1 MDLDF
6 DAFDEPAPVSK
17 RRTSGG
23 DGAAV
28 ANGLGGGA
36 ASGRPSD
43 SGAAVPT
50 KRARTDIVVQAPKLV
65 GLAAARTGGDG
76 AAPGADDTEYI
87 DPTGKACKHE
97 VAMPP
102 GEKPTPEMIALTV
115 PDDGRVPAR
124 EYKFE
129 LDPFQK
135 AAVAC
140 IERDESVL
148 VSAHTSAGKTVCAEY
163 AIATSLRAAQRVL
176 YTSPIKAL
184 SNQKYRELKEAFG
197 DVGLMTG
204 DVTIDVDASC
214 LVMTT
219 EILRSMLYRGSEVM
233 REVKWVVFDEVHYMR
248 DKERGVVWEEVMILL
263 PHSVRYVMLSATVP
277 NALEFAA
284 WIAQLHSQPCHV
296 VYTGYRPTPLMHYIF
311 PQGGEGLYLTVDDK
325 ATFKADQFQ
334 KALAAIKPKPHAAR
348 GEDGGGGK
356 KGGKGKGGG
365 KGGGKGSDQ
374 PSDCYK
380 LVQLLVSKGL
390 EPVIIFAFGKA
401 KCEALAGQM
410 MMGKLQ
416 LNSAE
421 ETSMVETIFQNAIDT
436 LTEEDQGLPQVL
448 NLLPMLRRGIA
459 VHHSG
464 LLPVLK
470 ELVEILFAEN
480 LVKILCATETF
491 AMGLNMPARTVLF
504 AELSKYDGSETRYL
518 TSGEYIQMS
527 GRAGRRG
534 LDARGIV
541 VQMIDERTDA
551 AKVREM
557 LTGRADTL
565 SSRFHLSYN
574 MLLNCVRVETAD
586 VERLIQM
593 SFYTFQQQAALPQL
607 QARHKQL
614 MARLATDETLQL
626 DALEACT
633 ELHATLYS
641 EAVLRDELRRLLH
654 QPCYAL
660 PFMQAG
666 RLVAVRAP
674 LPPTTS
680 AAGGELGTD
689 WGWGVFLDFKRRERT
704 GGVAP
709 APTAAPAEG
718 KKRGKCQ
725 GGGGRGS
732 GDRDGGGGAGS
743 AGGYI
748 DEYTVDVL
756 LRCAPGAEEALAV
769 EGGLARPPSAED
781 TLPAEAH
788 ILTVPLAHID
798 RFSSARIKLPP
809 DLRPRDAR
817 HSVAKVLGEIE
828 SRFPDGLPCLAPLE
842 DMKALEE
849 DIPKLL
855 RKIETVQARLAE
867 PRLADPALHAQLPQ
881 LRARL
886 AVAADERAC
895 RKHMREVEAVLMRE
909 ELKGMRRV
917 LRKLGHISEDGVI
930 QNKGRVACEVSTA
943 DELLTTELVFSGMLN
958 DLEPGALA
966 ALLSVLVAEGGA
978 AKSAAGG
985 RGGGSGG
992 GGRGGRGGRGGGG
1005 GSAPDPASLIQ
1016 CREMVEPFEKLRE
1029 HARRVATAVEEA
1041 KLSIDV
1047 AAYVDNLSVSLID
1060 VVVHWCRGA
1069 KFADVMEMAGQG
1081 MYEGSI
1087 IRTLHRLEELLRQLI
1102 DAAKVVGNEELEA
1115 RCAAARKLLV
1125 RDVVFAASLYT

>member
-1 MDLDF
+1 
-6 DAFDEPAPVSK
+6 
-17 RRTSGG
+17 
-23 DGAAV
+23 
-28 ANGLGGGA
+28 
-36 ASGRPSD
+36 
-43 SGAAVPT
+43 
-50 KRARTDIVVQAPKLV
+50 
-65 GLAAARTGGDG
+65 
-76 AAPGADDTEYI
+76 
-87 DPTGKACKHE
+87 
-97 VAMPP
+97 MPP

-311 PQGGEGLYLTVDDK
+311 PQGGEGLYLT
-325 ATFKADQFQ
+325 
-334 KALAAIKPKPHAAR
+334 
-348 GEDGGGGK
+348 
-356 KGGKGKGGG
+356 
-365 KGGGKGSDQ
+365 

-380 LVQLLVSKGL
+380 LVQLLVSRGL

-410 MMGKLQ
+410 MIGKLE

-586 VERLIQM
+586 VERLIQQ

-614 MARLATDETLQL
+614 MARLAADEALQ
-626 DALEACT
+626 
-633 ELHATLYS
+633 
-641 EAVLRDELRRLLH
+641 
-654 QPCYAL
+654 
-660 PFMQAG
+660 
-666 RLVAVRAP
+666 
-674 LPPTTS
+674 
-680 AAGGELGTD
+680 
-689 WGWGVFLDFKRRERT
+689 
-704 GGVAP
+704 
-709 APTAAPAEG
+709 
-718 KKRGKCQ
+718 
-725 GGGGRGS
+725 
-732 GDRDGGGGAGS
+732 
-743 AGGYI
+743 
-748 DEYTVDVL
+748 
-756 LRCAPGAEEALAV
+756 EALAV

-798 RFSSARIKLPP
+798 RFSSARIKLPA

-828 SRFPDGLPCLAPLE
+828 SRFPDGLPCLAPVE

-867 PRLADPALHAQLPQ
+867 PRLADPALHAQLPR

-966 ALLSVLVAEGGA
+966 ALLSVLVAE
-978 AKSAAGG
+978 
-985 RGGGSGG
+985 
-992 GGRGGRGGRGGGG
+992 
-1005 GSAPDPASLIQ
+1005 
-1016 CREMVEPFEKLRE
+1016 
-1029 HARRVATAVEEA
+1029 AVEEA